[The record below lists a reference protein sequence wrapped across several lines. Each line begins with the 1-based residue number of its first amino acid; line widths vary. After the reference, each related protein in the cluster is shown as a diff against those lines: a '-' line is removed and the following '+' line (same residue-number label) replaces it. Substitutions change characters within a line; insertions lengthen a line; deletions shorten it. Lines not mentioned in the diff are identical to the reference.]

1 MQVIDARGRDSRA
14 ALGLRHNEGTL
25 QNRLSMQRQA
35 LSGPGGANPIALHRL
50 SDVRFNLGG
59 VPADARLTRL
69 ADVGVSTI
77 DLLHHRS
84 DETGELGYFP
94 FEDRLAEIEVAEDP
108 VERVAVLVIRCSL
121 EKGPCDLGPVIRRG
135 DR

>member
-25 QNRLSMQRQA
+25 QNRLRMQRQA

-50 SDVRFNLGG
+50 GD
-59 VPADARLTRL
+59 
-69 ADVGVSTI
+69 
-77 DLLHHRS
+77 
-84 DETGELGYFP
+84 FP
-94 FEDRLAEIEVAEDP
+94 FEDRLADIEVAADP
-108 VERVAVLVIRCSL
+108 VERVAVLVVRCSL
-121 EKGPCDLGPVIRRG
+121 EKDPCDLGPVIRRS